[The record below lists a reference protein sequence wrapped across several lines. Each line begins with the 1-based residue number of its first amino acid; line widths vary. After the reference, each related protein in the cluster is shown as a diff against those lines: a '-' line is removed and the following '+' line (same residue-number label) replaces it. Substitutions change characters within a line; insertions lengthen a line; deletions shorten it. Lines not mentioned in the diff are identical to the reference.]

1 MNIKYIHGRNPTMY
15 FNNFKDNADLASN
28 SDVIETHGPDRRKFP
43 RKSCL
48 ISAHYNVKNRLY
60 SGFIL
65 DLNQSGASV
74 KTDGEFP
81 LLEKILIQFI
91 EPFSG
96 RSNLI
101 DGHIAWS
108 NDAAFGVKFYRHL

>member
-1 MNIKYIHGRNPTMY
+1 MY
-15 FNNFKDNADLASN
+15 FNNFKNNADLAIN
-28 SDVIETHGPDRRKFP
+28 SDVIERNGPDRRKFP
-43 RKSCL
+43 RTSCL
-48 ISAHYNVKNRLY
+48 ISAHYNIKNGLY

-65 DLNQSGASV
+65 DLSQSGACV
-74 KTDGEFP
+74 KTDREFP
-81 LLEKILIQFI
+81 FPEKILIQFI

-101 DGHIAWS
+101 DGHITWS